1 MLVQVRMSANPVTI
15 ALDTP
20 ITRGLRV
27 MRQNQGKR
35 LPMPDDEGRA
45 AVAISEKDRP
55 LGIGETEQNEDINGR
70 S

>member
-1 MLVQVRMSANPVTI
+1 MLVRVRMSANPVTI

-27 MRQNQGKR
+27 MRQNLGKR
-35 LPMPDDEGRA
+35 PPVLDDEGRA
-45 AVAISEKDRP
+45 AGAISEKDLP
-55 LGIGETEQNEDINGR
+55 LDIRETEQNEDINGR